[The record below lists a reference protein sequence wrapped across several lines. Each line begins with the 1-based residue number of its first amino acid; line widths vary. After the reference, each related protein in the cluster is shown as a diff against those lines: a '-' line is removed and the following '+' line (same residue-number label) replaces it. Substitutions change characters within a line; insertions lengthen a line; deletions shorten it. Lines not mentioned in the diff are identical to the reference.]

1 MTVWRAN
8 RWTLVL
14 GSLLVCV
21 VVMPVGTTSAQEKD
35 LSGGW
40 VIDADESNDPAE
52 VLERLTGRPTGQG
65 GVGIGVGIFGVPVEV
80 ARTAGR
86 GNEPEEVVRRDL
98 RRLRQHLINA
108 VDQLEIE
115 QSPESLRVA
124 YDDLGTLVYG
134 TGKTTEEGDVVTL
147 AEWRRDVYTVL
158 RHIGNELLATEELY
172 LDRTDPSR
180 LHWLVSV
187 ELSSRRAF
195 QIHRV
200 YDRAPQP

>member
-1 MTVWRAN
+1 MTRRAN
-8 RWTLVL
+8 SRI
-14 GSLLVCV
+14 SLLGMLLC
-21 VVMPVGTTSAQEKD
+21 MAALPAGTIEAQQND
-35 LSGGW
+35 LGGEW
-40 VIDADESNDPAE
+40 VIDRDASDEPDE
-52 VLERLTGRPTGQG
+52 ILERIVGRPSGQS
-65 GVGIGVGIFGVPVEV
+65 GVGIGIGIFGVPVEA

-98 RRLRQHLINA
+98 RRLRPHLINT
-108 VDQLEIE
+108 VDQLEVE
-115 QSPESLRVA
+115 QGSDTLRVA
-124 YDDLGTLVYG
+124 YDDLGTFVYDG
-134 TGKTTEEGDVVTL
+134 GERIEDGDVVTF

-172 LDRTDPSR
+172 LDRADPNR

-200 YDRAPQP
+200 YDRAPPR

>member
-1 MTVWRAN
+1 MP
-8 RWTLVL
+8 VL
-14 GSLLVCV
+14 GSLLVWLV
-21 VVMPVGTTSAQEKD
+21 LMPVGTIGAQEKD
-35 LSGGW
+35 LSGEW
-40 VIDADESNDPAE
+40 VIDPDESDDPAE
-52 VLERLTGRPTGQG
+52 VLERLTGRRSSRG

-98 RRLRQHLINA
+98 RRLRQHLIDT
-108 VDQLEIE
+108 VDQLGIE
-115 QSPESLRVA
+115 QSPDTLRVA

-134 TGKTTEEGDVVTL
+134 TGETTEEGDLVTL

-187 ELSSRRAF
+187 ELSSRRGF

>member
-8 RWTLVL
+8 RWTLVV
-14 GSLLVCV
+14 GSLLVCA
-21 VVMPVGTTSAQEKD
+21 VGTIGAQEKD
-35 LSGGW
+35 LGGEW
-40 VIDADESNDPAE
+40 VIDSDESADPAD
-52 VLERLTGRPTGQG
+52 VLERLTGRRSSQG

-98 RRLRQHLINA
+98 RRLRQHLIDT
-108 VDQLEIE
+108 VDRLAIE

-134 TGKTTEEGDVVTL
+134 TGETTEEGDVVTL

-200 YDRAPQP
+200 YDRALLP

>member
-1 MTVWRAN
+1 MP
-8 RWTLVL
+8 VL
-14 GSLLVCV
+14 GSLLAWL
-21 VVMPVGTTSAQEKD
+21 VVMPVGTISAQEKD
-35 LSGGW
+35 LGGEW
-40 VIDADESNDPAE
+40 VIDADESDDPAD
-52 VLERLTGRPTGQG
+52 VLERLTGRRPSQG
-65 GVGIGVGIFGVPVEV
+65 GVGIGVGIFGVPGEV

-86 GNEPEEVVRRDL
+86 GDEPEEVVRRDL
-98 RRLRQHLINA
+98 CRLRQHLIDT
-108 VDQLEIE
+108 VDRLEIE

-124 YDDLGTLVYG
+124 YEDLGTLVYA
-134 TGKTTEEGDVVTL
+134 TGETTEEGDVVTL
-147 AEWRRDVYTVL
+147 SEWRRDVYTIL